1 MSPQDAPP
9 APDLSVLFA
18 PGRLIFVVLHK
29 DALRERIDV
38 RASRVLAVEGDV
50 VFLAQTEPPV
60 ARLSSG
66 HDIELAVLAPA
77 SLGEMRPMGYVARLL
92 DVRED
97 YPVGGLPAQ
106 ALAVSAPASGDFFET
121 SLRMHYRVPV
131 DEDMGVGILLEGFE
145 TPELLDFSAGGAR
158 VRVSASEEAFAD
170 LGVGK
175 RVPFRLLFLGS
186 GYAEGDAV
194 IRSAGPSEDGRF
206 ATFGLFFTNMEIR
219 DIRYLE
225 RMVARVVSACR
236 QREGDAGYE

>member
-1 MSPQDAPP
+1 MSPEDAPLAPNLP
-9 APDLSVLFA
+9 ALLA
-18 PGRLIFVVLHK
+18 PGRLMFVVLHK

-38 RASRVLAVEGDV
+38 RATRVLAVEEDV

-66 HDIELAVLAPA
+66 HDIEVAVLAPA
-77 SLGEMRPMGYVARLL
+77 AAGEMRPVGYVARLL
-92 DVRED
+92 DVRQD
-97 YPVGGLPAQ
+97 YPLGEQRVD
-106 ALAVSAPASGDFFET
+106 ALAVSAPKPGDFFET

-158 VRVSASEEAFAD
+158 VRVAASEEAFVD
-170 LGVGK
+170 LKVGK
-175 RVPFRLLFLGS
+175 SVPFRLLFLGS
-186 GYAEGDAV
+186 GYAEGDGV
-194 IRSAGPSEDGRF
+194 IRSVTPSEDGRS

>member
-1 MSPQDAPP
+1 MSPEHSLPVADSS
-9 APDLSVLFA
+9 LLLA

-38 RASRVLAVEGDV
+38 RPSRVLAVEEDV
-50 VFLAQTEPPV
+50 VFLAQTDPPV
-60 ARLSSG
+60 VRLSSG
-66 HDIELAVLAPA
+66 HDVELAVLAPA
-77 SLGEMRPMGYVARLL
+77 AAGEMRPVGYVARLL
-92 DVRED
+92 DVRQD
-97 YPVGGLPAQ
+97 YPVGEQRIQ
-106 ALAVSAPASGDFFET
+106 ALAVSSPRPGDFFET

-131 DEDMGVGILLEGFE
+131 EEDMGVGILLEGFE

-158 VRVSASEEAFAD
+158 VRVAVSEEAFVD
-170 LGVGK
+170 LNVGK
-175 RVPFRLLFLGS
+175 SVPFRLLFLGS
-186 GYAEGDAV
+186 GYAEGDGI
-194 IRSAGPSEDGRF
+194 IRSVTPSEDGRS